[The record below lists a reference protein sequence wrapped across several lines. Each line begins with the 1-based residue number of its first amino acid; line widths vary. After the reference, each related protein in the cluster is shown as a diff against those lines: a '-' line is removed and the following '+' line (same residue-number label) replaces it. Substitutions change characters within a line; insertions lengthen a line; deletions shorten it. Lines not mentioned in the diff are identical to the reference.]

1 MNLSDVLYTA
11 EQIRQGE
18 LLAARAKN
26 ITMYELMKRAGKA
39 VFCLLREQYPNARH
53 ILVCCGGGN
62 NGGDGY
68 IVAKLAKSAGL
79 KVTLWQLG
87 DERQL
92 TGDAQTAK
100 DEWLN
105 FNGSIAQPVRYVSN
119 TVDIIIDAILGTG
132 LNGEVRLEAK
142 TLINKLNQSNIP
154 ILSIDIPSG
163 LSANTGLVI
172 GSSIMATHTL
182 TFIGIKRGLVTG
194 SSRDYIGQLHF
205 AGLGVD
211 DVFKKQNPPFA
222 RIINNQC
229 IEQYLKARKKT
240 SHKGDYGKAL
250 CLGGNSGMGGAIL
263 LCAEACA
270 RVGAGLTTVLTH
282 PDHTSSLLAACPEIM
297 TSAWN
302 GTIKQ
307 IQDKL
312 DRASVFAIGPGLGR
326 DKWAMTLFENVSK
339 SIFNKILDA
348 DAINLLAQK
357 PNQDKNRIITPHPA
371 EAARLLNCSVAD
383 IEADRYQTVKNL
395 YRRYDGVV
403 VLKGAGTLVYG
414 GKDIW
419 VCLAGNPGMATGG
432 MGDVLT
438 GVILGL
444 LAQRIPLEEA
454 AKLGVLIHSL
464 AADQCAKLEGER
476 GLLAH
481 DLFPYLRKLVNLRPL
496 QKTF

>member
-1 MNLSDVLYTA
+1 MNLPDALYTA
-11 EQIRQGE
+11 EQIKQGE

-39 VFCLLREQYPNARH
+39 VFSLLTEQYPNARH

-68 IVAKLAKSAGL
+68 VVAKLAKSAGL
-79 KVTLWQLG
+79 KVNLWQLG
-87 DERQL
+87 DERHL

-100 DEWLN
+100 DEWLDC
-105 FNGSIAQPVRYVSN
+105 GGYISSPVSYIPN
-119 TVDIIIDAILGTG
+119 TIDLIIDAILGTG
-132 LNGEVRLEAK
+132 LTGEVRSEAK
-142 TLINKLNQSNIP
+142 TLINTLNQSNIP
-154 ILSIDIPSG
+154 ILSVDIPSG
-163 LSANTGLVI
+163 LSANTGRVL
-172 GSSIMATHTL
+172 GSGIIAAHTL

-194 SSRDYIGQLHF
+194 NSRDYTGQLHF

-211 DVFKKQNPPFA
+211 EVFKKQNPPFA
-222 RIINNQC
+222 RIINHQS
-229 IEQYLKARKKT
+229 IEQYLKPRKKT
-240 SHKGDYGKAL
+240 AHKGDYGKAL
-250 CLGGNSGMGGAIL
+250 CLGGNSGMGGAIR

-282 PDHTSSLLAACPEIM
+282 PDHISSILASCPEIM
-297 TSAWN
+297 ISAWN

-312 DRASVFAIGPGLGR
+312 AWASVFAIGPGLGQ
-326 DKWAMTLFENVSK
+326 DQWAMTLFESVSK
-339 SIFNKILDA
+339 SFCNKILDA
-348 DAINLLAQK
+348 DALNLLAKK
-357 PNQDKNRIITPHPA
+357 PNRDKNRIITPHPA
-371 EAARLLNCSVAD
+371 EAARLLDCSVAD
-383 IEADRYQTVKNL
+383 IEADRYQAVKNL

-438 GVILGL
+438 GVIVGL
-444 LAQRIPLEEA
+444 LAQQIPLEEA

-464 AADQCAKLEGER
+464 AADRCAKSEGER
-476 GLLAH
+476 GLLAR
-481 DLFPYLRKLVNLRPL
+481 DLFPYLRKLVNPF
-496 QKTF
+496 TI